1 MFWGQQVGLEKIYE
15 AAVAAAAAERNG
27 PRWAP
32 GKLLERLAKE
42 GKGWKDA

>member
-1 MFWGQQVGLEKIYE
+1 MFWGEQVGLDKIYD
-15 AAVAAAAAERNG
+15 AAVAAAERNG

-32 GKLLERLAKE
+32 GKLLKRLAME